1 MIDFQQMKVNNKEP
15 VYIQVVNFVK
25 RQIYLGIVG
34 NGDLLPSRRELGAM
48 LGINPNTAQKAFK
61 MMEDEELIETPPNAA
76 SRIFVSPKRRQQLC
90 EECTKG
96 LVAGFLSQIYEVRMT
111 KQELIDYVNELW
123 KGEE

>member
-25 RQIYLGIVG
+25 RQIHLGIVE
-34 NGDLLPSRRELGAM
+34 NGDLLPSRRELGAT

-61 MMEDEELIETPPNAA
+61 MMEDEKLIETPPNAA
-76 SRIFVSPKRRQQLC
+76 SRIFVSPKRKQQIC

-96 LVAGFLSQIYEVRMT
+96 LVAEFLEQLYEVRMT
-111 KQELIDYVNELW
+111 KQELMDYVNELW
-123 KGEE
+123 KGDE